1 VAAGRGAD
9 TARYLT
15 AHVAAYDTLSMTWG
29 FWNSK
34 FNSKCN
40 DTQLGRDYGLCG
52 RSWSVDEQVVTAAAK
67 QLGMRVVPIL
77 EVCCVCVLNASYDY
91 QPGMAALVA
100 DAKRQN
106 FDGFVLDM
114 VCGGHDEPQRA
125 AFLDALKQAFQ
136 PQRGHDEQQQQQQ
149 QQQQR
154 GEVSW
159 FSHGFYHPELTFPNT
174 ADFLYDMDTYSH
186 PTYAPAWVGSY
197 QCQAG
202 VGLEYPA
209 YNKPEQVAEMFSMLN
224 NLSHLRAIG
233 TYIVLDL
240 ARRRNRRIESF
251 FLDDDS
257 IKILENISR
266 F

>member
-1 VAAGRGAD
+1 
-9 TARYLT
+9 
-15 AHVAAYDTLSMTWG
+15 
-29 FWNSK
+29 
-34 FNSKCN
+34 
-40 DTQLGRDYGLCG
+40 
-52 RSWSVDEQVVTAAAK
+52 
-67 QLGMRVVPIL
+67 
-77 EVCCVCVLNASYDY
+77 
-91 QPGMAALVA
+91 
-100 DAKRQN
+100 
-106 FDGFVLDM
+106 
-114 VCGGHDEPQRA
+114 
-125 AFLDALKQAFQ
+125 
-136 PQRGHDEQQQQQQ
+136 
-149 QQQQR
+149 
-154 GEVSW
+154 
-159 FSHGFYHPELTFPNT
+159 
-174 ADFLYDMDTYSH
+174 
-186 PTYAPAWVGSY
+186 VGSY